1 MSDYKFINTTVVRRL
16 DISRIIL
23 YLSIHILDTYLYIY
37 ILIFILILSLLLF
50 KKF

>member
-23 YLSIHILDTYLYIY
+23 YLSIHISDTYLYIY
-37 ILIFILILSLLLF
+37 IYYNIYFDIKFIII
-50 KKF
+50 